1 MDLDGNQRITLA
13 EYLAAL
19 DENKRVA
26 AAVGHRCHAVN
37 QSPTGHGCQQS

>member
-26 AAVGHRCHAVN
+26 AAVSHTDLPCRVHLEMR
-37 QSPTGHGCQQS
+37 HDCQR